1 MHWVFSDTPPS
12 PSQEG
17 SLGSVSGYIIPKK
30 EEKTRKHGEN
40 NKKKSPLHLEKQ
52 GKRGK
57 NVGKTV
63 YLHITKSYLHTIRH

>member
-30 EEKTRKHGEN
+30 KIKNEEIRTKQR
-40 NKKKSPLHLEKQ
+40 KKSPLHLEKQ

-63 YLHITKSYLHTIRH
+63 YLHVTKSYLHAINH